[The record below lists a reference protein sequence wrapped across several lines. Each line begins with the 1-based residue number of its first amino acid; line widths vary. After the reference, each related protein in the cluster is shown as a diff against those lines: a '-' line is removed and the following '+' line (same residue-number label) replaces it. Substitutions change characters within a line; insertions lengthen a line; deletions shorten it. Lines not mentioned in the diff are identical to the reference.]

1 VNCLSN
7 VIPFY
12 NNVGIVYRFEV
23 VDNVLVPSAYLYV
36 TSQAYFN
43 EHRQLKME
51 QRELQTKTGAK
62 SGTTYIYNTCAL
74 SKHIDNMCM
83 RLRNGG
89 KGESYIREYIE
100 QIYVDKFASINE
112 KKLYVTV

>member
-1 VNCLSN
+1 MTLDKQ
-7 VIPFY
+7 F
-12 NNVGIVYRFEV
+12 
-23 VDNVLVPSAYLYV
+23 
-36 TSQAYFN
+36 TKT

-89 KGESYIREYIE
+89 KGEDSPSLFPR
-100 QIYVDKFASINE
+100 FAPNVFI
-112 KKLYVTV
+112 LQF